1 MTERQTRIEDWNAGQ
16 RWAKHAA
23 IQSPGVTYTI
33 RQARRHLSYRYED
46 GLMSCTGP
54 SGQIQPCK
62 PTIAPEL
69 PSRTDESKPADLRR
83 LAGALLRRYWP
94 IKARTGRSQK

>member
-1 MTERQTRIEDWNAGQ
+1 MTERQARTEDWNAGR

-33 RQARRHLSYRYED
+33 RQDRRHLSYRYED
-46 GLMSCTGP
+46 GLMYCTSP
-54 SGQIQPCK
+54 TRQIHPYR

-69 PSRTDESKPADLRR
+69 PSRTDAPSPGNLLR
-83 LAGALLRRYWP
+83 LVGALLRRYWP